1 MAKVITLNNGMSVYD
16 TEILAKVAAYIYC
29 ASATSTDA
37 YDWII
42 DFADI
47 EEHFDLPTGF
57 INNTMAE
64 QIKKVLC
71 KEFENQISECNVF
84 GNRGKNEEIRGCFKV
99 DVYTDFVP
107 NWTED
112 DSI

>member
-1 MAKVITLNNGMSVYD
+1 MAKLITLNNGVSVCD

-29 ASATSTDA
+29 TSATNTDV
-37 YDWII
+37 YNWII

-57 INNTMAE
+57 IDNAMAK

-71 KEFENQISECNVF
+71 KEFENQIAECRVF
-84 GNRGKNEEIRGCFKV
+84 GNRGKNEEIRGCFSV
-99 DVYTDFVP
+99 DVYTDFIP

-112 DSI
+112 GTI

>member
-1 MAKVITLNNGMSVYD
+1 
-16 TEILAKVAAYIYC
+16 
-29 ASATSTDA
+29 
-37 YDWII
+37 
-42 DFADI
+42 
-47 EEHFDLPTGF
+47 
-57 INNTMAE
+57 MAE

-112 DSI
+112 DTI